1 MTSAKRAGI
10 PTTIIVVGLMLFS
23 MFFGAGNLVF
33 PPQLGQQAGTNYWP
47 AILGFLSTGVVLP
60 MLAIIAVAVSGAGLG
75 DIAKRT
81 GKVFAMIFPAL
92 IYLSIGAFYAIPR
105 TANVAY
111 EMGFVGPTGISGTV
125 ALLLFVVAF
134 FALSLWLSLRRGGIV
149 DALGKYLTPAL
160 LTLIVILVIVG
171 SARLSAAPSAPSE
184 EYASSPFTSGILEGY
199 LTMDSLAALVFGIVV
214 LLSLYSRGV
223 PAGRPSVIACI
234 MSGVVGAVL
243 LGLVYLGLGHLGRS
257 VGQQFN
263 NGAELLAYA
272 SHVALGSAG
281 SWVFSGIVLLA
292 CLTTAV
298 GLITST
304 ASYFATLIPAVDYRG
319 WSIIF
324 TIIGAL
330 MANLGLT
337 VILDIA
343 APLNALLYPVA
354 VTLIFLTL
362 IQAAL
367 RFRLVWAYRLPVAL
381 AAVFALNDL
390 LRSFDIEIGRA
401 IPAIMKLPLYGQGLS
416 WILPVAILAAIC
428 IVIDKIRGLPI
439 QSPSEIARRSTL
451 LHDLPETET
460 TA

>member
-134 FALSLWLSLRRGGIV
+134 FALSLWLSLRRAGIV

-257 VGQQFN
+257 VGQQF
-263 NGAELLAYA
+263 
-272 SHVALGSAG
+272 VALGSAG

-451 LHDLPETET
+451 LHDLPETGT